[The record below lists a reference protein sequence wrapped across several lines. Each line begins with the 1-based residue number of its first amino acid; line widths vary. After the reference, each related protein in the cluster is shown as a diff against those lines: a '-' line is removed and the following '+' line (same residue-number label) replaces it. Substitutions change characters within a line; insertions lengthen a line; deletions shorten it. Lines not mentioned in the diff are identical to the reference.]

1 MLQYRLGHQYRDSG
15 SSSDPDDQFLR
26 WINIP
31 GSGIRNMGGIRPLK
45 FTQLRVP
52 VHAYIVLVTDQ
63 RSTGSASNPWEDL
76 VDLPHGRIVYWGD
89 AKYDS
94 KRTLNDFI
102 GNRALTALFDLV
114 LEDRRQLIAPIL
126 HFTKPATGIATFNG
140 LCVLDRLEL
149 TWFEDHGR
157 PVRNYRAHL
166 TVLDEEFVDL
176 DWLHRR
182 ATASTADQ
190 LAQDGPDSWRRY
202 QAGFV
207 DRLQIWAPSIRD
219 RDSQLPG
226 VGTPDA
232 NILEQLA
239 GKSPTEFEAAVVG
252 LFREIEE
259 VRHNITRTRPTQD
272 GGFDFFGTFTF
283 PPPLRYEIQ
292 FLGEAKK
299 FGLTTAVSP
308 RHVSRLVAR
317 LNRGQYGIFVTTSY
331 FTKQAQEEV
340 FADAYPTTL
349 IAGADVVR
357 MMRELRIAKGGEIS
371 PTWLQ
376 AVEDEALR
384 PLRH

>member
-1 MLQYRLGHQYRDSG
+1 MEQYRLGDSYRDSG

-45 FTQLRVP
+45 FTSLRLP
-52 VHAYIVLVTDQ
+52 VHAYIILVTHE

-89 AKYDS
+89 AKHDPR
-94 KRTLNDFI
+94 RTLNDFI
-102 GNRALTALFDLV
+102 GNRSLAASFDQV
-114 LEDRRQLIAPIL
+114 LEDRRALIPPIL
-126 HFTKPATGIATFNG
+126 HFSKPRAGVATFNG

-149 TWFEDHGR
+149 TWFEDHR
-157 PVRNYRAHL
+157 HPVRNYRVHL
-166 TVLDEEFVDL
+166 TVLDQEFVDL

-182 ATASTADQ
+182 ATATTVEQ
-190 LAQDGPDSWRRY
+190 LHDDGPEAWRRY

-207 DRLQIWAPSIRD
+207 DRLQIWAPQIRD
-219 RDSQLPG
+219 RESQLPALG
-226 VGTPDA
+226 SPDA
-232 NILEQLA
+232 RVLEQLA
-239 GKSPTEFEAAVVG
+239 ARSPIQFEAAVVG
-252 LFREIEE
+252 LFRELDE

-272 GGFDFFGTFTF
+272 GGFDFFGSFTF
-283 PPPLRYEIQ
+283 PPPLRYEIP

-299 FGLTTAVSP
+299 FSMTSAVSP

-331 FTKQAQEEV
+331 FTKQSQEEV
-340 FADAYPTTL
+340 LADAYPTPL

-357 MMRELRIAKGGEIS
+357 MMRELRIARGGEIS
-371 PTWLQ
+371 PSWLR
-376 AVEDEALR
+376 AVEDETLR
-384 PLRH
+384 PLRT

>member
-1 MLQYRLGHQYRDSG
+1 
-15 SSSDPDDQFLR
+15 
-26 WINIP
+26 
-31 GSGIRNMGGIRPLK
+31 
-45 FTQLRVP
+45 
-52 VHAYIVLVTDQ
+52 
-63 RSTGSASNPWEDL
+63 
-76 VDLPHGRIVYWGD
+76 
-89 AKYDS
+89 
-94 KRTLNDFI
+94 
-102 GNRALTALFDLV
+102 
-114 LEDRRQLIAPIL
+114 
-126 HFTKPATGIATFNG
+126 
-140 LCVLDRLEL
+140 
-149 TWFEDHGR
+149 
-157 PVRNYRAHL
+157 
-166 TVLDEEFVDL
+166 
-176 DWLHRR
+176 
-182 ATASTADQ
+182 
-190 LAQDGPDSWRRY
+190 
-202 QAGFV
+202 
-207 DRLQIWAPSIRD
+207 
-219 RDSQLPG
+219 

-272 GGFDFFGTFTF
+272 GGFDFLGTFTF

-384 PLRH
+384 PLRD